1 MGFNKA
7 ITVNKSYTVV
17 EIIIAVGLVI
27 ASIIIAVGIV
37 TNQIPVIEGTQTLS
51 VLYGG
56 GLLIQ
61 LVYARNQSE
70 QRKNKEEEDNN

>member
-1 MGFNKA
+1 MK
-7 ITVNKSYTVV
+7 
-17 EIIIAVGLVI
+17 L
-27 ASIIIAVGIV
+27 IIAVGIV